1 MTLPKLAA
9 RSNRNSNRS
18 VPRVAVS
25 MLAFAIALGS
35 GFAHADASSAAGLL
49 ARAPSIQA
57 QHVSEAVLS
66 GHALK
71 INALDTSQRMKLAI
85 NLPNRNQAQLDQFLH
100 DLQDPGSP
108 SYHKYLSVQEYT
120 DRFGPTQGDYDAV
133 ISWAQANGFEVTHTA
148 PNRRM
153 INIEGNVDA
162 VNRAFNVTMTQYQHP
177 TEERLFFSADREPS
191 VAGLDVPLLQI
202 GGLSNYALPHPKL
215 RHHTGAP
222 VANLTGSGPSG
233 EYLPSDM
240 RAAYYGSGSLTGS
253 GQTIGIF
260 SFDGY
265 LASDL
270 TVYKNNTGMSFST
283 PVNNVL
289 VKGYSGACV
298 SFNSNGTIN
307 STCDDGEQI
316 LDIVNAIGMA
326 PGISQILFYEGDPSS
341 STADTDE
348 LNQMVTDNTAKV
360 ISCSWGWGSNQSAD
374 DAVFQEMQAQG
385 QTFLSASGDSGA
397 WGKGSKSTVAAEY
410 PSQSPYITQ
419 VGATDLT
426 TTGAGGA
433 WSSETAW
440 SYSGGGYVSTEG
452 ESAPSWQLLSGVI
465 NSSNAGSTSYRNS
478 PDVAAEGNFDNPTVS
493 NGTFETGYGGTSFAA
508 PRWAGFIALAN
519 QQSVANGNGALG
531 FINTALYNLGTG
543 SSYTSEFHD
552 ITSGS
557 NPAVNSNQQTIS
569 GGPSFNAVTGYDLVT
584 GWGSPNGAA
593 LINALA
599 GASSGSGSFA
609 LSDSPGS
616 VSVTQGGTATTT
628 ISVSDSGGFSG
639 SVALSA
645 SGLPSGVT
653 ASFSPSST
661 TSTSTLTLT
670 ASSSATAGTY
680 TVTITGTSGSLTSS
694 TTVGVTVS
702 AAAAASFSLSDSP
715 GSVSV
720 VQGSTA
726 TSTVSVAD
734 QNGFSGSV
742 ALTAS
747 GLPTGVTA
755 SFSPASTT
763 STSTLTLTASSS
775 AATGTSTVTITGTSG
790 SLTSTTTLSVT
801 VTAAS
806 GGTPTQLLGNT
817 GFETGKA
824 TPWTM
829 SSGTLCT
836 TNSSSSS
843 YCGSQPAHSGS
854 WFAWLDGYGSA
865 HTDTVSQQVAIPS
878 GKTIATLSYYLHIDT
893 TKTKSADTFTVQVLN
908 TSGTVLATVGSFTNL
923 NANTGYSQ
931 QTANLAAYIGQT
943 VVIKFTGKES
953 SSSGNTD
960 FTLDDVTLTVQ

>member
-1 MTLPKLAA
+1 MKQVKSVNRRGHAS
-9 RSNRNSNRS
+9 RSLKS
-18 VPRVAVS
+18 
-25 MLAFAIALGS
+25 AIALSLLAAAITCCSAGS
-35 GFAHADASSAAGLL
+35 AMAGDIGLL
-49 ARAPSIQA
+49 ARAPSFQA
-57 QHVSEAVLS
+57 SHVPEAVRN
-66 GHALK
+66 GQALLVSPM
-71 INALDTSQRMKLAI
+71 ATSQRLELAI
-85 NLPNRNQAQLDQFLH
+85 NLPHRNQADLDKLLH
-100 DLQDPGSP
+100 DLYDPQSP
-108 SYHKYLSVQEYT
+108 SFHQYLSVEEFT
-120 DRFGPTQGDYDAV
+120 DRFAPTQSDYDTV
-133 ISWAQANGFEVTHTA
+133 IAWAKANGLEVTGTT
-148 PNRRM
+148 PNRRL
-153 INIEGNVDA
+153 IHVNGAVDV
-162 VNRAFNVTMTQYQHP
+162 VNRAFGVSMSQYQHP
-177 TEERLFFSADREPS
+177 TEDRTFFSADREPS
-191 VAGLDVPLLQI
+191 AIGLDIPLLQI
-202 GGLSNYALPHPKL
+202 SGLNNFNLPHSKL
-215 RHHTGAP
+215 HKGKSPIAHT
-222 VANLTGSGPSG
+222 TGSGPSG
-233 EYLPSDM
+233 EFLPSDM
-240 RAAYYGSGSLTGS
+240 RAAYYGSGSLNGS

-265 LASDL
+265 QTSDVSL
-270 TVYKNNTGMSFST
+270 YYSSTGTSSSV

-289 VKGYSGACV
+289 VNGYNGACV

-307 STCDDGEQI
+307 TSVCDDGEQI

-326 PGISQILFYEGDPSS
+326 PGITQILFYEGDPSS

-348 LNQMVTDNTAKV
+348 LNRMVTDNTAKV
-360 ISCSWGWGSNQSAD
+360 ISCSWGWGANQAAD
-374 DAVFQEMQAQG
+374 DAIFQQMQAQG

-397 WGKGSKSTVAAEY
+397 WGKGSSQTIAAEY

-426 TTGAGGA
+426 TTGPGGT

-440 SYSGGGYVSTEG
+440 SYSGGGFVSSEG

-465 NSSNAGSTSYRNS
+465 NSSNKGSTSYRNA

-493 NGTFETGYGGTSFAA
+493 NGQFLTGYGGTSFAA

-519 QQSVANGNGALG
+519 QQSVTNGKGTLG
-531 FINTALYNLGTG
+531 FINPTLYSLGTG

-557 NPAVNSNQQTIS
+557 NPAVDANQNVIS

-584 GWGSPNGAA
+584 GWGSPNGPA

-599 GASSGSGSFA
+599 GGSGSSGNFS

-616 VSVTQGGTATTT
+616 VSVTQGGTATST
-628 ISVSDSGGFSG
+628 ISVSDLNGFSG

-661 TSTSTLTLT
+661 TSSSTLTLT
-670 ASSSATAGTY
+670 ASSSAAAGTY
-680 TVTITGTSGSLTSS
+680 TVTITGTSGSLTN
-694 TTVGVTVS
+694 TTTLSVTVS
-702 AAAAASFSLSDSP
+702 TAATPSFSLSDSP
-715 GSVSV
+715 GSVAV
-720 VQGSTA
+720 TQGSSA

-734 QNGFSGSV
+734 QNGFTGSV
-742 ALTAS
+742 ALSAS
-747 GLPTGVTA
+747 GLPSGVTA
-755 SFSPASTT
+755 AFSPSSTT
-763 STSTLTLTASSS
+763 STSTLTLTASST

-790 SLTSTTTLSVT
+790 SLTKTTTLSLT
-801 VTAAS
+801 VNAA

-824 TPWTM
+824 SPWTM

-836 TNSSSSS
+836 TKSSSSS
-843 YCGSQPAHSGS
+843 YCGSGESAHAGS

-865 HTDTVSQQVAIPS
+865 HTDTVSQQVAITS
-878 GKTIATLSYYLHIDT
+878 GKTQATLSYYLHIDT
-893 TKTKSADTFTVQVLN
+893 TKTTAADTLTVQVLN

-923 NANTGYSQ
+923 NANSGYTQ

-960 FTLDDVTLTVQ
+960 FTVDDITLTVQ